1 MKEKREG
8 YVGLGSVFGVL
19 ESRMTTIENWL
30 CIGVGKEGFCRF
42 GVLSVCSKWKI
53 GRFFS

>member
-42 GVLSVCSKWKI
+42 GVLSVCCKWKI